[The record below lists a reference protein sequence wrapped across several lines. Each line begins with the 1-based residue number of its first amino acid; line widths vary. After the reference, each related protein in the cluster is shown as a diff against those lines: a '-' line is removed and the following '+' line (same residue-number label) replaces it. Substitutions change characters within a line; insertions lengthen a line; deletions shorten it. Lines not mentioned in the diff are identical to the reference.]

1 MLIVFLSE
9 ILLFIVI
16 ILILDLRT
24 FRIDKT
30 NLTISE
36 KKNKWSM
43 TEDQKKILEL
53 LKEGSKLTVCLTA

>member
-9 ILLFIVI
+9 ILVFIVI
-16 ILILDLRT
+16 VLFLDLRT

-43 TEDQKKILEL
+43 TEDQKQILEL
-53 LKEGSKLTVCLTA
+53 LREGSTHLYPS